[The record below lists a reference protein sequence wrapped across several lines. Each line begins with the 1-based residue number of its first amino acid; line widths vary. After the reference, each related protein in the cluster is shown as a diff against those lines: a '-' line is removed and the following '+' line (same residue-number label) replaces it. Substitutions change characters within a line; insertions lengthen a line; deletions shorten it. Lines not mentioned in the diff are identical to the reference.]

1 MNADDDASGARPGGR
16 AHVRPRRGRAHQ
28 SPTKGTTQA
37 GGGRDNGAYRP
48 SGASEAGS
56 ATVEVRP
63 ARVVARSPEREAQA
77 RAALRVLFRDYL
89 ARGGLDF
96 ARASRCPESPP
107 GPSDPA
113 ESR

>member
-1 MNADDDASGARPGGR
+1 MSADDDASGAHPGGR
-16 AHVRPRRGRAHQ
+16 AHVRPRRGLARQ
-28 SPTKGTTQA
+28 SPTKATTQA

-96 ARASRCPESPP
+96 ARASRCPESPS